1 MCGIRCF
8 RKSWR
13 SLECDRLK
21 IQYKAHTVWE
31 IFCCQPPA
39 IWIMVCWLLWC
50 LAASSIYCHLSPGT
64 LSVSLVKYIPLS
76 CFCSNLHYEPA
87 PFSTGV
93 APQWLLWL
101 HQRCFP
107 ISPMCMALFTFLR
120 NFYQLDYEWMLNF
133 INFYSTHQYDHLF
146 FLYSVIIWCIN

>member
-31 IFCCQPPA
+31 IFYCQPPA

-93 APQWLLWL
+93 APQWLLY
-101 HQRCFP
+101 HSTSQSHA
-107 ISPMCMALFTFLR
+107 SPTRSRFQPWGGSGALPEYSILALGIVVTTYAVKEFSLLLS
-120 NFYQLDYEWMLNF
+120 NPSLFYP
-133 INFYSTHQYDHLF
+133 
-146 FLYSVIIWCIN
+146 C